1 MNAILYSLTI
11 FLLFFEKILLLCCLF
26 QMKIKSYGKFVDMPQ
41 NGKTYN
47 HINKMTAF
55 LDNKR
60 NFFVHNGFFNHHLSN
75 YKLIESSTFTLVFI
89 PFIFEA

>member
-26 QMKIKSYGKFVDMPQ
+26 QMNIKSYRKFVDMPQ

-60 NFFVHNGFFNHHLSN
+60 NLFLDNGFFGHHLSN

>member
-26 QMKIKSYGKFVDMPQ
+26 QMNIKSYRKFVDMPQ

-47 HINKMTAF
+47 HINKTTTIKQIPLQKMAF
-55 LDNKR
+55 LIIIWLLTN
-60 NFFVHNGFFNHHLSN
+60 
-75 YKLIESSTFTLVFI
+75 
-89 PFIFEA
+89 

>member
-47 HINKMTAF
+47 HINKTTAF
-55 LDNKR
+55 LDNKT
-60 NFFVHNGFFNHHLSN
+60 NSSTENGFFDHHLIIN
-75 YKLIESSTFTLVFI
+75 
-89 PFIFEA
+89 

>member
-11 FLLFFEKILLLCCLF
+11 FLLFFEKILLLCCFF
-26 QMKIKSYGKFVDMPQ
+26 QMKIKSYRKFVDMPQ

-60 NFFVHNGFFNHHLSN
+60 NFLKDNGFFGHHLSN
-75 YKLIESSTFTLVFI
+75 YKLI
-89 PFIFEA
+89 